1 MEKNWTRRKFL
12 TQAGIAVAAIETF
25 DHFGACCAM
34 AADAHTAEKDLFEL
48 KPVADGIYAAVAAP
62 RYKVNSNA
70 AVILTNDGV
79 IVVDSHSKPSAAAA
93 LYREIQAITRQ
104 PIKKIINTHFHWD
117 HWQGNQIYAE
127 AFPGVEIIASK
138 RTAENMTDPAA
149 GGGGIPYIEK
159 QLQGVPLEIEKLR
172 ADVARATDATQRARL
187 ESNLRQAEAY
197 LAELQHIK
205 PALPNRT
212 VADSVTIN
220 EGGREIQLLLLG
232 RGHTDGDVFIHLP
245 KEKVVVTG
253 DALIDWMPYMNDGF
267 PEEWVR
273 TLGVLNAFDFTRI
286 IPGHGEV
293 LSRDGL
299 AFFRGYLADLVEA
312 VKKAAAD
319 GANLEDM
326 KRTLPDQLAPRYER
340 GMSKYPLGQYRDRIG
355 LNIEATYQKVI
366 ARA

>member
-1 MEKNWTRRKFL
+1 MGPSWTRREFL
-12 TQAGIAVAAIETF
+12 ARAGVAMAAIETF
-25 DHFGACCAM
+25 DHVGACCAM
-34 AADAHTAEKDLFEL
+34 AADAPTAEKDLFEL

-93 LYREIQAITRQ
+93 LYREIQAITKQ
-104 PIKKIINTHFHWD
+104 PIRKIINTHFHWD

-127 AFPGVEIIASK
+127 AFPGLEIIASK
-138 RTAENMTDPAA
+138 RTAENMTDPDA
-149 GGGGIPYIEK
+149 GGGGIPYIGK
-159 QLQGVPLEIEKLR
+159 QLKSVPQEIEKLK
-172 ADVARATDATQRARL
+172 AEIARTSAEAQKARL
-187 ESNLRQAEAY
+187 ESNLRQAQAY
-197 LAELQHIK
+197 LAELEQIK

-212 VADSVTIN
+212 VADSVTLN
-220 EGGREIQLLLLG
+220 EGGREIRLLLLG

-245 KEKVVVTG
+245 REKVVVTG

-273 TLGVLNAFDFTRI
+273 TLGALDAVDFTRI

-293 LSRDGL
+293 LPRDSL
-299 AFFRGYLADLVEA
+299 AFFRGYLSDLVAA
-312 VKKAAAD
+312 VRKAAAD
-319 GANLEDM
+319 GASLEDM
-326 KRTLPDQLAPRYER
+326 KRALPDQLAPTYEK

-366 ARA
+366 ARG